1 MVSNRSIH
9 KLSTLVMG
17 DLKVT
22 VASGFYVLEMN
33 ILLAMDSLNMVL
45 LIYSSDSLNRIISL
59 LYQEIIW
66 QNDKALGI
74 LQIQIKSAAV

>member
-1 MVSNRSIH
+1 
-9 KLSTLVMG
+9 MG
-17 DLKVT
+17 ELKVI
-22 VASGFYVLEMN
+22 VASGFFVPEMN
-33 ILLAMDSLNMVL
+33 ILLTMDSLNMVF

-59 LYQEIIW
+59 LHQEIIW

>member
-1 MVSNRSIH
+1 MVPNRSIH

-17 DLKVT
+17 ELKVI
-22 VASGFYVLEMN
+22 VASGFFVPEMN
-33 ILLAMDSLNMVL
+33 ILLTMDSLNMVF

-59 LYQEIIW
+59 LHQEIIW